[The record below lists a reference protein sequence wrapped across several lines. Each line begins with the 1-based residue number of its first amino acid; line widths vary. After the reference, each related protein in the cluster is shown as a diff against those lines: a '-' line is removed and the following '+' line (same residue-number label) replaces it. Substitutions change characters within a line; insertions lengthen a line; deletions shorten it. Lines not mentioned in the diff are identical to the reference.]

1 MDIKSKLFGKLPDGG
16 EVVLFTLFN
25 SRGLQLRLINLGAT
39 IVGLD
44 APDRR
49 GTFANV
55 TLGLDSLEDY
65 LRGHPCL
72 GSTVG
77 RYANR
82 IARGRF
88 SIDGRKYRLAT
99 NNGLNHLHGGQRGFD
114 KILWQAETISGD
126 GFAGVKFSL
135 LSPDGDEG
143 YPGNLSATVVY
154 GLTDD
159 NELHMDYTAMTDR
172 PTVVNLTNH
181 AYWNLTDGGAGDA
194 LGHLLTIEADR
205 YLPTDEGLIPSGEL
219 KPVADTPLDF
229 LLPTAIGARLE
240 QLGQLGGYDHCYVLN
255 KPDGETGP
263 ALAATLVSPESG
275 RMMEVYT
282 TQPGVQLFSGNC
294 LDGTLR
300 SSGKVY
306 RKHAGVC
313 LETQHFPDS
322 PNRPEFPSTLLRP
335 GQTYRQTTIHRFS
348 AD

>member
-1 MDIKSKLFGKLPDGG
+1 MDIKTKPFGLLPDGG
-16 EVVLFTLFN
+16 EVVLFTLVN
-25 SRGLQLRLINLGAT
+25 SRGMKLRLINLGAT
-39 IVGLD
+39 IVGLET
-44 APDRR
+44 PDRR
-49 GTFANV
+49 GNFANV
-55 TLGLDSLEDY
+55 ALGLDSLEDY

-88 SIDGRKYRLAT
+88 SLDGREYRLAT
-99 NNGLNHLHGGQRGFD
+99 NNGPNHLHGGPRGFD
-114 KILWQAETISGD
+114 KILWRAETLSGD
-126 GFAGVKFSL
+126 GFIGVRFSY

-143 YPGNLSATVVY
+143 YPGNLNIAAVY
-154 GLTDD
+154 GLTEND
-159 NELHMDYTAMTDR
+159 ELHIDYTAVTDR
-172 PTVVNLTNH
+172 PTIVNLTNH
-181 AYWNLTDGGAGDA
+181 AYWNLTDGGAGDV

-205 YLPTDEGLIPSGEL
+205 YLPADEGLIPLGEL
-219 KPVADTPLDF
+219 KSVAGTPLDF
-229 LLPTAIGARLE
+229 LLPTPIGARIE

-255 KPDGETGP
+255 KPQGTIEP
-263 ALAATLVSPESG
+263 ALAATLVSPDSG
-275 RMMEVYT
+275 RMMEVFT

-300 SSGKVY
+300 ASGKVY
-306 RKHAGVC
+306 RKYAGVC

-322 PNRPEFPSTLLRP
+322 PNHPHFPSTILRP